1 MPVLFASAITAE
13 MNFFEQQDH
22 ARRQTRVLVLL
33 FALAVIAI
41 VLAVN
46 LVMAGLWILLQG
58 QAWTGPHHYPH
69 GFFFTNTCITVLLIG
84 GGTMIE
90 IFNLRDGGEA
100 VARMV
105 GGRQVSLSTTD
116 RHERRLLNIVEEM
129 ALASGIAC
137 PKVYLLAKEEAINA
151 FAAGYNPNEAVVVLT
166 QGALTRLTRDELQG
180 VVAHEFSHILNGDM
194 RLNLK
199 LLGVTFGIEM
209 VGDFG
214 RQAMEFAWYSSDD
227 IEANFKLTLF
237 RIIAFIFGITFFV
250 IGYIGLFFGRV
261 IKFAVS
267 RQREYLADASAIQ
280 FTRNADGL
288 GNALRKIA
296 ALSDKGFSAAYI
308 GHRNAEQLSHL
319 FVSAVRPHLMTGFFA
334 THPPLQERLRRIYGR
349 EVEMLDEVKVPADE
363 ARTFALPA
371 EPLPG
376 IAYVASPL
384 ADIGSD
390 LRAASDA
397 IAVTAAQAYGNGTLA
412 QIRLCH
418 EIDRAA
424 HDPDTAPLLLYA
436 LLLDPLQG
444 KSPQR
449 QCLDECLPQQVA
461 QVVQLATAVA
471 RLPANARLPL
481 LDLMMPALRQLPL
494 GARTTMLTQFE
505 RMIASDRRVSLNEFV
520 LQTVLVRRLAARANR
535 AVHIK
540 YSTSLELKQE
550 CCLLFSLV
558 AHIAAPLRKQDARS
572 LFIRATGFSPALAL
586 TENDLL
592 DIPAL
597 SYRQVKIAL
606 DKANQL
612 APLANPAL
620 IKSMLAIAGEP
631 APLPVP
637 LADLLRAICAALEA
651 PMPPAVAAVYTAA
664 GWPAASLS

>member
-1 MPVLFASAITAE
+1 

-22 ARRQTRVLVLL
+22 ARRQTRILVLL
-33 FALAVIAI
+33 FAFAVIAI

-46 LVMAGLWILLQG
+46 LVMAVLWILLQG
-58 QAWTGPHHYPH
+58 QTWAGPHHYPH
-69 GFFFTNTCITVLLIG
+69 GFFFTNTCITVFLIC

-90 IFNLRDGGEA
+90 IFNLRDGGDA

-105 GGRQVSLSTTD
+105 GGRQVSLSTID
-116 RHERRLLNIVEEM
+116 LQERRLLNIVEEM
-129 ALASGIAC
+129 AVASGIAC
-137 PKVYLLAKEEAINA
+137 PRVYLLAKEESINA

-180 VVAHEFSHILNGDM
+180 VIAHEFSHILNGDM

-227 IEANFKLTLF
+227 IEANFKLTVF
-237 RIIAFIFGITFFV
+237 RIIAFIFGIAFFV

-296 ALSDKGFSAAYI
+296 VLSDKGFSGAYI

-319 FVSAVRPHLMTGFFA
+319 FVSAVRPHLMAGFFA

-349 EVEMLDEVKVPADE
+349 EVEMPDEIRLSADE

-371 EPLPG
+371 EALPG

-384 ADIGSD
+384 ADIGAD
-390 LRAASDA
+390 LRAATDA

-412 QIRLCH
+412 QIRLCP
-418 EIDRAA
+418 EIDRAV
-424 HDPDTAPLLLYA
+424 HDPATAPLLLYA
-436 LLLDPLQG
+436 LLLDPAQD
-444 KSPQR
+444 KSPQQ
-449 QCLDECLPQQVA
+449 QCLIEHLPQQAA
-461 QVVQLATAVA
+461 QVVQLATALA

-481 LDLMMPALRQLPL
+481 LDLMMPALRHLPVSE
-494 GARTTMLTQFE
+494 RTAMLAQFE
-505 RMIASDRRVSLNEFV
+505 RMVASDRRVSLNEFV

-535 AVHIK
+535 AVQIK
-540 YSTSLELKQE
+540 YFAAMELRQE

-558 AHIAAPLRKQDARS
+558 AHIAAPLHKQSAQS
-572 LFIRATGFSPALAL
+572 LFMRAAASSPALSL
-586 TENDLL
+586 SEKDLL
-592 DIPAL
+592 DISAL
-597 SYRQVKIAL
+597 SYGKVKIAL

-620 IKSMLAIAGEP
+620 IKSMLAIAGDP
-631 APLPVP
+631 APLPLP
-637 LADLLRAICAALEA
+637 LADLLRAMCAALEA
-651 PMPPAVAAVYTAA
+651 PMPPAVAAVYTAS

>member
-1 MPVLFASAITAE
+1 

-46 LVMAGLWILLQG
+46 IVMALLWILLQG
-58 QAWTGPHHYPH
+58 QPLTGAHHYPH
-69 GFFFTNTCITVLLIG
+69 GFFFTNTCITVFLIC

-90 IFNLRDGGEA
+90 IFNLRDGGDA

-105 GGRQVSLSTTD
+105 GGRQVSLSTID
-116 RHERRLLNIVEEM
+116 LHERRLLNIVEEM

-137 PKVYLLAKEEAINA
+137 PRVYLLAKEESINA

-180 VVAHEFSHILNGDM
+180 VIAHEFSHILNGDM

-227 IEANFKLTLF
+227 IEANFKLTVF
-237 RIIAFIFGITFFV
+237 RIIAFIFGIAFFV

-267 RQREYLADASAIQ
+267 RQREFLADASAIQ

-296 ALSDKGFSAAYI
+296 ALSDQGFSGAYI

-319 FVSAVRPHLMTGFFA
+319 FVSAVRPHLMAGFFA

-349 EVEMLDEVKVPADE
+349 EVELLEEVKLSADE
-363 ARTFALPA
+363 ARTFARPA
-371 EPLPG
+371 DPLPG

-384 ADIGSD
+384 AGIGAD
-390 LRAASDA
+390 LRAATDA
-397 IAVTAAQAYGNGTLA
+397 IAVTAAAAYGNGTLA
-412 QIRLCH
+412 QIRLSPD
-418 EIDRAA
+418 IDRAV
-424 HDPDTAPLLLYA
+424 HDPATAPLLLYA
-436 LLLDPLQG
+436 LLLDPAQVKG
-444 KSPQR
+444 PQQ
-449 QCLDECLPQQVA
+449 QCLAEHVPQQVG
-461 QVVQLATAVA
+461 QVVQLATALA

-494 GARTTMLTQFE
+494 SERTATLAQFE
-505 RMIASDRRVSLNEFV
+505 RMIASDQRVSLNEFV
-520 LQTVLVRRLAARANR
+520 LQTVLVRRLAAGANR
-535 AVHIK
+535 AIKIK
-540 YSTSLELKQE
+540 YSAAIELKQE

-558 AHIAAPLRKQDARS
+558 AYIAAPLRQQTALS
-572 LFIRATGFSPALAL
+572 LFMRAAACSPALSL
-586 TENDLL
+586 SEKDLL
-592 DIPAL
+592 ALPAL
-597 SYRQVKIAL
+597 SYSKVKVAL

-620 IKSMLAIAGEP
+620 IKSMLAIAGEA
-631 APLPVP
+631 APLPLP

-651 PMPPAVAAVYTAA
+651 PMPPAVAAVYTAS